1 MPKFD
6 NDILLRNIKFQM
18 EKSHETQ
25 KQVADAIGMSQPN
38 FNKAINGVDSKLF
51 TLEQLYNISQHF
63 NVSIDRLMNNDAS
76 WSFGTADICRFLV
89 KLIESGDA
97 IFTDCELEETVYY
110 TPETRPPHIMDGVI
124 KASQKHTYKGLVFN
138 IYREEFDDCKT
149 SVDRQARI
157 AEYKVT
163 GNAYYKPSTINEF
176 IKNYLA
182 VFKLYKQGAFS
193 KEIYEAAVDGLLQK
207 ADIDYLL

>member
-63 NVSIDRLMNNDAS
+63 NVSIDRLMSNDAS
-76 WSFGTADICRFLV
+76 WSLSTVDICKFLV
-89 KLIESGDA
+89 KLIENDVA
-97 IFTDCELEETVYY
+97 VFTDCELSETVYGPDPIF
-110 TPETRPPHIMDGVI
+110 PEVPGDY
-124 KASQKHTYKGLVFN
+124 KHVEENHYNGLVFN
-138 IYREEFDDCKT
+138 IYREEFSDCKT
-149 SVDRQARI
+149 DLEVQARL
-157 AEYKVT
+157 AEYRDA
-163 GNAYYKPSTINEF
+163 GNAYYKQTAINEF
-176 IKNYLA
+176 IKNYLD

-207 ADIDYLL
+207 VDIDYLL